1 MAYHFITGPTV
12 ITFSLWHTNRS
23 INIDNHIS
31 LKTTGD
37 FAIIIIICIFNMEA
51 TSLSHLYITAYIFY
65 CLISF
70 LIFSLARA
78 LSLIDPSSSFVF
90 PLILI
95 SFIFASFI
103 PRRYIAYIQIYIIII
118 RIDLLHSVHQFLR
131 CVKFSFFSQ
140 FASSLMHNVVFV
152 CYRNYTCS

>member
-78 LSLIDPSSSFVF
+78 LSLSD
-90 PLILI
+90 
-95 SFIFASFI
+95 
-103 PRRYIAYIQIYIIII
+103 R
-118 RIDLLHSVHQFLR
+118 
-131 CVKFSFFSQ
+131 SQ
-140 FASSLMHNVVFV
+140 FILRLPPHPHILYFCFFCTSKVYCIHTNIHYYNTNRSPAFRSPISAMCEIFFFFTICLIINA
-152 CYRNYTCS
+152 